1 MKQNLKERLN
11 SKRGITLIA
20 LVITII
26 VLLILAGVAIATLT
40 GDNGILTKAQSA
52 KEKNAQK
59 TVEEQINL
67 AVQASKINEGLVIDK
82 DILEQELTN
91 NGIEI
96 TKSENDELP
105 WTVKKDGYVYTISEN
120 GEVKEKE
127 GIAITTGDIEIL
139 KGSTEG
145 KKVSAQILSG
155 ETGTIKWESTGNI
168 TLSEAGENEV
178 TVKVNSNA
186 NAGETAT
193 VTAKVEGKTYQD
205 SINVKI
211 VAKVTGVTA
220 EKIEVSIGDKSKIG
234 KITAVPENAESVEV
248 TSYVSQDI
256 TKATVDEKTGEV
268 TGVQEG
274 ETTVT
279 INAKGKLSGTVV
291 TGTCSVKVT
300 KLDHSEVV
308 VPTITATGN
317 LANKPNIKE
326 VREGNIPIPQGYNY
340 IKGDKIGGAV
350 ITDAASGEEKV
361 GNEFVWVPV
370 DEINDMAQCNQ
381 ADGTTLCNIQVDS
394 NDGHLYCSTH
404 SNNTNIVGKLYAT
417 STESNFGTANTIY
430 NANSGLREPANL
442 SSSYDS
448 TSTNLSWTSTLYQE
462 EYNKMIK
469 SVSQYGGFYVGR
481 YEMSLNSETKNAES
495 KYGATSANASDTD
508 TNQWYGLYNKAKTYA
523 PENARQKVVSS
534 MIWGSQYDAMLKWMK
549 GNKINATS
557 SSPTDLSIGTT
568 SKNTTRVTGGANNG
582 QTVSK
587 DKLNNI
593 YDIIGNSSEWTQEAK
608 NTNLRVYRGGNYT
621 NSDAPS
627 IRGSYNPTVANS
639 RGSRLTLYL
648 K

>member
-1 MKQNLKERLN
+1 MKQNLKERVN
-11 SKRGITLIA
+11 GKNGITLIA

-26 VLLILAGVAIATLT
+26 VLLILAGVTIATLT
-40 GDNGILTKAQSA
+40 GDNGILTKAQNA

-67 AVQASKINEGLVIDK
+67 AVQASRINEGLVINK
-82 DILEQELTN
+82 EILEQELTN

-120 GEVKEKE
+120 GEIKEKE

-139 KGSTEG
+139 KGSTKG

-155 ETGTIKWESTGNI
+155 ETGTIKWEHTGNI
-168 TLSEAGENEV
+168 TLSATEGNEI
-178 TVKVNSNA
+178 TVNVNSNA
-186 NAGETAT
+186 NAGDTAT
-193 VTAKVEGKTYQD
+193 ITARIDGKTYQD

-211 VAKVTGVTA
+211 VTQVTSVTA
-220 EKIEVSIGDKSKIG
+220 EKIEVSIGDKKKIE
-234 KITAVPENAESVEV
+234 KITATPENAEGIEV
-248 TSYVSQDI
+248 TSYVSQDT
-256 TKATVDEKTGEV
+256 TKVTVDEKTGEV

-279 INAKGKLSGTVV
+279 ISAKGKLSEAVV

-350 ITDAASGEEKV
+350 ITDAATGVEKT

-370 DEINDMAQCNQ
+370 DTLSNMAVVTSGTDANGNINYRGVLYNWGTDATGNTAYDWS
-381 ADGTTLCNIQVDS
+381 AD
-394 NDGHLYCSTH
+394 ST
-404 SNNTNIVGKLYAT
+404 S
-417 STESNFGTANTIY
+417 F
-430 NANSGLREPANL
+430 REPANL
-442 SSSYDS
+442 SGSYDS
-448 TSTNLSWTSTLYQE
+448 KSKNSSWTSTLYQE

-495 KYGATSANASDTD
+495 KYGATSATAESTSAK
-508 TNQWYGLYNKAKTYA
+508 QWYGLYNKAKTYA
-523 PENARQKVVSS
+523 PENASQKVVSS

-549 GNKINATS
+549 GNKINVTS

-587 DKLNNI
+587 DKLSNI
-593 YDIIGNSSEWTQEAK
+593 YDLLGNSLEWTQEAN
-608 NTNLRVYRGGNYT
+608 NTSYRVIRGGYY
-621 NSDAPS
+621 NSSIAPS
-627 IRGSYNPTVANS
+627 YRSYDCPTDTLS
-639 RGSRLTLYL
+639 YDGSRFTLYI

>member
-1 MKQNLKERLN
+1 MKQNLKERVN
-11 SKRGITLIA
+11 GKNGITLIA

-26 VLLILAGVAIATLT
+26 VLLILAGVTIATLT
-40 GDNGILTKAQSA
+40 GDNGILTKAQNA

-67 AVQASKINEGLVIDK
+67 AVQASRINEGLVINK
-82 DILEQELTN
+82 EILEQELTN

-120 GEVKEKE
+120 GEIKEKE

-155 ETGTIKWESTGNI
+155 ETGTIKWEHTGNI
-168 TLSEAGENEV
+168 TLSATEGNEI
-178 TVKVNSNA
+178 TVNVNSNA
-186 NAGETAT
+186 NAGDTAT
-193 VTAKVEGKTYQD
+193 ITARIDGKTYQD

-211 VAKVTGVTA
+211 VTQVTSVTA
-220 EKIEVSIGDKSKIG
+220 EKIEVSIGDKKKIE
-234 KITAVPENAESVEV
+234 KITATPENAEGIEV
-248 TSYVSQDI
+248 TSYVSQDT
-256 TKATVDEKTGEV
+256 TKVTVDEKTGEV

-279 INAKGKLSGTVV
+279 ISAKGKLSEAVV

-350 ITDAASGEEKV
+350 ITDAATGVEKT

-370 DEINDMAQCNQ
+370 DTLSNMAVVTSGTDANGNINYRGVLYNWGTDATGNTAYDWS
-381 ADGTTLCNIQVDS
+381 AD
-394 NDGHLYCSTH
+394 ST
-404 SNNTNIVGKLYAT
+404 S
-417 STESNFGTANTIY
+417 F
-430 NANSGLREPANL
+430 REPANL
-442 SSSYDS
+442 SGSYDS
-448 TSTNLSWTSTLYQE
+448 KSKNSSWTSTLYQE

-508 TNQWYGLYNKAKTYA
+508 TNQWYGLYNRAKTYA
-523 PENARQKVVSS
+523 PEKNSDNTENASQKVVSS

-587 DKLNNI
+587 DKLSNI
-593 YDIIGNSSEWTQEAK
+593 YDLLGNSLEWTQEAN
-608 NTNLRVYRGGNYT
+608 NTSYRVIRGGYY
-621 NSDAPS
+621 NSSIAPS
-627 IRGSYNPTVANS
+627 YRSYDCPTDTLS
-639 RGSRLTLYL
+639 YDGSRFTLYI

>member
-1 MKQNLKERLN
+1 MKQNLKERVN
-11 SKRGITLIA
+11 GKNGITLIA

-26 VLLILAGVAIATLT
+26 VLLILAGVTIATLT

-67 AVQASKINEGLVIDK
+67 AVQASRINEGLVIDK

-127 GIAITTGDIEIL
+127 GIAITTGDTEIL

-155 ETGTIKWESTGNI
+155 ETGTIKWEHTVNI
-168 TLSEAGENEV
+168 TLCATEGNEV
-178 TVKVNSNA
+178 TVNVNSNA
-186 NAGETAT
+186 NAGDIATITARID
-193 VTAKVEGKTYQD
+193 GKTYQD

-211 VAKVTGVTA
+211 VAQVTSVTA
-220 EKIEVSIGDKSKIG
+220 EKIEVSIGDKKKIE
-234 KITAVPENAESVEV
+234 KITAMPENAEGIEV
-248 TSYVSQDI
+248 TSYVSQDT
-256 TKATVDEKTGEV
+256 TKVTVDEKTGEV

-279 INAKGKLSGTVV
+279 INAKGKLSGTIV

-350 ITDAASGEEKV
+350 ITDAATGVEKT

-370 DEINDMAQCNQ
+370 DTLSNMAVVTRGTDANGNINYRGVLYNWG
-381 ADGTTLCNIQVDS
+381 ADATGNTAYDWSADS
-394 NDGHLYCSTH
+394 
-404 SNNTNIVGKLYAT
+404 T
-417 STESNFGTANTIY
+417 SY
-430 NANSGLREPANL
+430 REPANL

-448 TSTNLSWTSTLYQE
+448 KSKNSSWTSTLYQE

-495 KYGATSANASDTD
+495 KYGATSVTAESA
-508 TNQWYGLYNKAKTYA
+508 NQWYGLYNKAKTYA
-523 PENARQKVVSS
+523 PEKNSDNTENASQKVVSS

-549 GNKINATS
+549 GNKINVTS
-557 SSPTDLSIGTT
+557 SSPTDLSIGNT
-568 SKNTTRVTGGANNG
+568 SRNTTRVTGGANNG

-587 DKLNNI
+587 DKLSNI
-593 YDIIGNSSEWTQEAK
+593 YDLLGNIREWTQEAIS
-608 NTNLRVYRGGNYT
+608 TAYRISRGGYY
-621 NSDAPS
+621 SGSYAPS
-627 IRGSYNPTVANS
+627 SRTDNYPASTFSSY
-639 RGSRLTLYL
+639 GSRLTLYI

>member
-1 MKQNLKERLN
+1 MKNKLKEQL
-11 SKRGITLIA
+11 KIKKGITLIA

-26 VLLILAGVAIATLT
+26 VLLILAGVTIATLT

-67 AVQASKINEGLVIDK
+67 AVQASRINEGLVIDK

-139 KGSTEG
+139 KGSTER

-155 ETGTIKWESTGNI
+155 ETGTIKWEHTGNI
-168 TLSEAGENEV
+168 TLSETGENEV
-178 TVKVNSNA
+178 TVNVNSNA
-186 NAGETAT
+186 NAGDIATITARID
-193 VTAKVEGKTYQD
+193 GKTYQD

-211 VAKVTGVTA
+211 VAQVTSVTA
-220 EKIEVSIGDKSKIG
+220 EKIEVSIGDKKKIE
-234 KITAVPENAESVEV
+234 KITAMPENAEGIEV
-248 TSYVSQDI
+248 TSYVSQDT
-256 TKATVDEKTGEV
+256 TKVTVDEKTGEV

-279 INAKGKLSGTVV
+279 INAKGKLSGTIV

-370 DEINDMAQCNQ
+370 DTLSDMAVPTS
-381 ADGTTLCNIQVDS
+381 GTDANR
-394 NDGHLYCSTH
+394 
-404 SNNTNIVGKLYAT
+404 NTNYRGVLYNWSTDAT
-417 STESNFGTANTIY
+417 GNTAYDWSADSTSY
-430 NANSGLREPANL
+430 REPANL

-448 TSTNLSWTSTLYQE
+448 TSKNSSWTSTLYQE
-462 EYNKMIK
+462 EYNKMVK
-469 SVSQYGGFYVGR
+469 SVSEYGGFYIGR
-481 YEMSLNSETKNAES
+481 YEMSINATSKNAES

-508 TNQWYGLYNKAKTYA
+508 TNQWYGLYNRAKTYA
-523 PENARQKVVSS
+523 PEKNSDNTENASQKVVSS

-587 DKLNNI
+587 DKLSNI
-593 YDIIGNSSEWTQEAK
+593 YDLLGNSYEWTQEAN
-608 NTNLRVYRGGNYT
+608 NTDNRVSRGGYYDFSYAPNVRSNGDPTYT
-621 NSDAPS
+621 
-627 IRGSYNPTVANS
+627 GSVF
-639 RGSRLTLYL
+639 GSRLTLYI

>member
-1 MKQNLKERLN
+1 MKQNLKERVN
-11 SKRGITLIA
+11 GKNGITLIA

-26 VLLILAGVAIATLT
+26 VLLILAGVTIATLT

-67 AVQASKINEGLVIDK
+67 AVQASRINEGLVIDK

-127 GIAITTGDIEIL
+127 GIAITTGDTEIL

-155 ETGTIKWESTGNI
+155 ETGTIKWEHTGNI
-168 TLSEAGENEV
+168 TLSATEGNEV
-178 TVKVNSNA
+178 TVNVNSNA
-186 NAGETAT
+186 NAGDIATITARID
-193 VTAKVEGKTYQD
+193 GKTYQD

-211 VAKVTGVTA
+211 VAQVTSVTA
-220 EKIEVSIGDKSKIG
+220 EKIEVSIGDKKKIE
-234 KITAVPENAESVEV
+234 KITAMPENAEGIEV
-248 TSYVSQDI
+248 TSYVSQDT
-256 TKATVDEKTGEV
+256 TKVTVDEKTGEV

-279 INAKGKLSGTVV
+279 INAKGKLSGTIV

-350 ITDAASGEEKV
+350 ITDAATGVEKT

-370 DEINDMAQCNQ
+370 DTLGNMAVPTS
-381 ADGTTLCNIQVDS
+381 GTDANE
-394 NDGHLYCSTH
+394 
-404 SNNTNIVGKLYAT
+404 NTNYRGVLYNWNTDAT
-417 STESNFGTANTIY
+417 GNTAYDWSADSTSY
-430 NANSGLREPANL
+430 REPANL

-448 TSTNLSWTSTLYQE
+448 TSKNSSWTSTLYQE
-462 EYNKMIK
+462 EYNKMVK
-469 SVSQYGGFYVGR
+469 SVSEYGGFYIGR
-481 YEMSLNSETKNAES
+481 YEMSINATSKNAES

-508 TNQWYGLYNKAKTYA
+508 TNQWYGLYNRAKTYA
-523 PENARQKVVSS
+523 PEKNSDNTENASQKVVSS

-549 GNKINATS
+549 GNKINVTS

-587 DKLNNI
+587 DKLSNI
-593 YDIIGNSSEWTQEAK
+593 YDLLGNSREWTQEAYG
-608 NTNLRVYRGGNYT
+608 TDYRVYRGGYYNLSY
-621 NSDAPS
+621 APS
-627 IRGSYNPTVANS
+627 NRLDNFPTSTLSGS
-639 RGSRLTLYL
+639 GGRLTLYI

>member
-1 MKQNLKERLN
+1 MKQNLKERVN
-11 SKRGITLIA
+11 GKNGITLIA

-26 VLLILAGVAIATLT
+26 VLLILAGVTIATLT
-40 GDNGILTKAQSA
+40 GDNGILTKAQNA

-67 AVQASKINEGLVIDK
+67 AVQASRINEGLVIDK

-127 GIAITTGDIEIL
+127 GIAITTGDTEIL

-155 ETGTIKWESTGNI
+155 ETGTIKWEHTGNI
-168 TLSEAGENEV
+168 TLSATEGNEV
-178 TVKVNSNA
+178 TVNVNSNA
-186 NAGETAT
+186 NAGDIATITARID
-193 VTAKVEGKTYQD
+193 GKTYQD

-211 VAKVTGVTA
+211 VAQVTSVTA
-220 EKIEVSIGDKSKIG
+220 EKIEVSIGDKKKIE
-234 KITAVPENAESVEV
+234 KITAMPENAEGIEV
-248 TSYVSQDI
+248 TSYVSQDT
-256 TKATVDEKTGEV
+256 TKVTVDEKTGEV

-279 INAKGKLSGTVV
+279 INAKGKLSGTIV

-350 ITDAASGEEKV
+350 ITDAATGVEKT

-370 DEINDMAQCNQ
+370 DTLSNMAVVTSGTDANGNINYRGVLYNWG
-381 ADGTTLCNIQVDS
+381 ADATGNTAYDWSADS
-394 NDGHLYCSTH
+394 
-404 SNNTNIVGKLYAT
+404 T
-417 STESNFGTANTIY
+417 SY
-430 NANSGLREPANL
+430 REPANL

-448 TSTNLSWTSTLYQE
+448 TSKNSSWTSTLYQE
-462 EYNKMIK
+462 EYNKMVK
-469 SVSQYGGFYVGR
+469 SVSEYGGFYIGR
-481 YEMSLNSETKNAES
+481 YEMSINATSKNAES

-508 TNQWYGLYNKAKTYA
+508 TNQWYGLYNRAKTYA
-523 PENARQKVVSS
+523 PEKNSDNTENASQKVVSS

-587 DKLNNI
+587 DKLSNI
-593 YDIIGNSSEWTQEAK
+593 YDLLGNSREWTQEAYG
-608 NTNLRVYRGGNYT
+608 TDYRVYRGGRYDTGHAPSYRNYYGPTLT
-621 NSDAPS
+621 NSY
-627 IRGSYNPTVANS
+627 G
-639 RGSRLTLYL
+639 GSRLTLYI

>member
-1 MKQNLKERLN
+1 MKNKLKEQLKIN
-11 SKRGITLIA
+11 KGITLIA

-26 VLLILAGVAIATLT
+26 VFLILAGVTIATLT
-40 GDNGILTKAQSA
+40 GDNGILTKAQNS

-155 ETGTIKWESTGNI
+155 ETGTIKWEHTGNI
-168 TLSEAGENEV
+168 TLSATEGNEI
-178 TVKVNSNA
+178 TVNVNSNA
-186 NAGETAT
+186 NAGDTAT
-193 VTAKVEGKTYQD
+193 ITARIDGKTYQD

-211 VAKVTGVTA
+211 VTQVTSVTA
-220 EKIEVSIGDKSKIG
+220 EKIEVSIGDKKKIE
-234 KITAVPENAESVEV
+234 KITATPENAEGIEV
-248 TSYVSQDI
+248 TSYVSQDT
-256 TKATVDEKTGEV
+256 TKVTVDEKTGEV

-279 INAKGKLSGTVV
+279 ISAKGKLSEAVV

-370 DEINDMAQCNQ
+370 DTLSNMAVPTS
-381 ADGTTLCNIQVDS
+381 GTDA
-394 NDGHLYCSTH
+394 
-404 SNNTNIVGKLYAT
+404 NTNYRGVLYNWSTDAT
-417 STESNFGTANTIY
+417 GNTAYDWSADSTSY
-430 NANSGLREPANL
+430 REPANL

-448 TSTNLSWTSTLYQE
+448 TSKNSSWTSTLYQE
-462 EYNKMIK
+462 EYNKMVK
-469 SVSQYGGFYVGR
+469 SVSEYGGFYIGR
-481 YEMSLNSETKNAES
+481 YEMSINATSKNAES
-495 KYGATSANASDTD
+495 KSGATSATSKDSD

-523 PENARQKVVSS
+523 QESNEDKKVVSS

-549 GNKINATS
+549 GNGIDVTS
-557 SSPTDLSIGTT
+557 TTPTDLSIGAT
-568 SKNTTRVTGGANNG
+568 SKNTTRVTGGANSG
-582 QTVSK
+582 QSVSK
-587 DKLNNI
+587 DKLSNI
-593 YDIIGNSSEWTQEAK
+593 YDILGNSYEWTQEAG
-608 NTNLRVYRGGNYT
+608 TTSYRVYRGGSCDNSLAPSYRNHSNPTGT
-621 NSDAPS
+621 NSF
-627 IRGSYNPTVANS
+627 I
-639 RGSRLTLYL
+639 GSRLTLYI

>member
-1 MKQNLKERLN
+1 MKQNLKERVN
-11 SKRGITLIA
+11 GKNGITLIA

-26 VLLILAGVAIATLT
+26 VLLILAGVTIATLT
-40 GDNGILTKAQSA
+40 GDNGILTKAQNA

-67 AVQASKINEGLVIDK
+67 AVQASRINEGLVINK
-82 DILEQELTN
+82 EILEQELTN

-120 GEVKEKE
+120 GEIKEKE

-139 KGSTEG
+139 KGSTKG

-155 ETGTIKWESTGNI
+155 ETGTIKWEHTGNI
-168 TLSEAGENEV
+168 TLSATEGNEI
-178 TVKVNSNA
+178 TVNVNSNA
-186 NAGETAT
+186 NAGDTAT
-193 VTAKVEGKTYQD
+193 ITARIDGKTYQD

-211 VAKVTGVTA
+211 VTQVTSVTA
-220 EKIEVSIGDKSKIG
+220 EKIEVSIGDKKKIE
-234 KITAVPENAESVEV
+234 KITATPENAEGIEV
-248 TSYVSQDI
+248 TSYVSQDT
-256 TKATVDEKTGEV
+256 TKVTVDEKTGEV

-279 INAKGKLSGTVV
+279 ISAKGKLSGAVV

-308 VPTITATGN
+308 VPTITAKGN
-317 LANKPNIKE
+317 LTNKPNIKE
-326 VREGNIPIPQGYNY
+326 VRQGNIPIPQGYNY

-350 ITDAASGEEKV
+350 ITDAATGVEKT

-370 DEINDMAQCNQ
+370 DTLSNMAVVTSGTDANGNINYRGVLYNWGTDATGNTAYDWS
-381 ADGTTLCNIQVDS
+381 AD
-394 NDGHLYCSTH
+394 ST
-404 SNNTNIVGKLYAT
+404 S
-417 STESNFGTANTIY
+417 F
-430 NANSGLREPANL
+430 REPANL
-442 SSSYDS
+442 SGSYDS
-448 TSTNLSWTSTLYQE
+448 KSKNSSWTSTLYQE

-469 SVSQYGGFYVGR
+469 SGSQYGGFYVGR

-508 TNQWYGLYNKAKTYA
+508 TNQWYGLYNRAKTYA
-523 PENARQKVVSS
+523 PEKNSDNTENASQKVVSS

-587 DKLNNI
+587 DKLSNI
-593 YDIIGNSSEWTQEAK
+593 YDLLGNSLEWTQEAN
-608 NTNLRVYRGGNYT
+608 NTSYRVIRGGYY
-621 NSDAPS
+621 NSSIAPS
-627 IRGSYNPTVANS
+627 YRSYDCPTDTLS
-639 RGSRLTLYL
+639 YDGSRFTLYI

>member
-1 MKQNLKERLN
+1 MKQNLKERVN
-11 SKRGITLIA
+11 GKNGITLIA

-26 VLLILAGVAIATLT
+26 VLLILAGVTIATLT

-67 AVQASKINEGLVIDK
+67 AVQASRINEGLVIDK

-127 GIAITTGDIEIL
+127 GIAITTGDTEIL

-155 ETGTIKWESTGNI
+155 ETGTIKWEHTGNI
-168 TLSEAGENEV
+168 TLSATEGNEV
-178 TVKVNSNA
+178 TVNVNSNA
-186 NAGETAT
+186 NAGDIATITARID
-193 VTAKVEGKTYQD
+193 GKTYQD

-211 VAKVTGVTA
+211 VAQVTSVTA
-220 EKIEVSIGDKSKIG
+220 EKIEVSIGDKKKIE
-234 KITAVPENAESVEV
+234 KITAMPENAEGIEV
-248 TSYVSQDI
+248 TSYVSQDT
-256 TKATVDEKTGEV
+256 TKVTVDEKTGEV

-279 INAKGKLSGTVV
+279 INAKGKLSGTIV

-350 ITDAASGEEKV
+350 ITDAATGVEKT
-361 GNEFVWVPV
+361 GNEFVWVPLDTLSNMAV
-370 DEINDMAQCNQ
+370 VTSGTDANGNINYRGVLYNWG
-381 ADGTTLCNIQVDS
+381 ADATGNTAYDWSADS
-394 NDGHLYCSTH
+394 
-404 SNNTNIVGKLYAT
+404 T
-417 STESNFGTANTIY
+417 SY
-430 NANSGLREPANL
+430 REPANL

-448 TSTNLSWTSTLYQE
+448 TSKNSSWTSTLYQE
-462 EYNKMIK
+462 EYNKMVK
-469 SVSQYGGFYVGR
+469 SVSEYGGFYIGR
-481 YEMSLNSETKNAES
+481 YEMSINATSKNAES

-508 TNQWYGLYNKAKTYA
+508 TNQWYGLYNRAKTYA
-523 PENARQKVVSS
+523 PEKNSDNTENASQKVVSS

-587 DKLNNI
+587 DKLSNI
-593 YDIIGNSSEWTQEAK
+593 YDLLGNSREWTQEAYG
-608 NTNLRVYRGGNYT
+608 TDYRVYRGGRYDTGHAPSYRNYYGPTLT
-621 NSDAPS
+621 NSY
-627 IRGSYNPTVANS
+627 G
-639 RGSRLTLYL
+639 GSRLTLYI

>member
-1 MKQNLKERLN
+1 MKNKLKEQLKTN
-11 SKRGITLIA
+11 KGITLIA

-26 VLLILAGVAIATLT
+26 VLLILAGVTIATLT
-40 GDNGILTKAQSA
+40 GDNGILTKAQNA

-67 AVQASKINEGLVIDK
+67 AVQASRINEGLVIDK

-120 GEVKEKE
+120 GEIKEKE

-139 KGSTEG
+139 KGSTKG

-155 ETGTIKWESTGNI
+155 ETGTIKWEHTGNI
-168 TLSEAGENEV
+168 TLSATEGNEI
-178 TVKVNSNA
+178 TVNVNSNA
-186 NAGETAT
+186 NAGDTAT
-193 VTAKVEGKTYQD
+193 ITARIDGKTYQD

-211 VAKVTGVTA
+211 VTQVTSVTA
-220 EKIEVSIGDKSKIG
+220 EKIEVSIGDKKKIE
-234 KITAVPENAESVEV
+234 KITAMPENAEGIEV
-248 TSYVSQDI
+248 TSYVSQDT
-256 TKATVDEKTGEV
+256 TKVTVDEKTGEV

-279 INAKGKLSGTVV
+279 ISAKGKLSGAVV

-326 VREGNIPIPQGYNY
+326 VRQGNIPIPQGYNY

-370 DEINDMAQCNQ
+370 DEISKMAST
-381 ADGTTLCNIQVDS
+381 DIGGTDAN
-394 NDGHLYCSTH
+394 G
-404 SNNTNIVGKLYAT
+404 NTNYRGVLYNWGTDAT
-417 STESNFGTANTIY
+417 GNTAWNWSADSTSY
-430 NANSGLREPANL
+430 REPANL

-448 TSTNLSWTSTLYQE
+448 KSKNSSWTSTLYQE

-508 TNQWYGLYNKAKTYA
+508 TNQWYGLYNRAKTYA
-523 PENARQKVVSS
+523 PENASQKVVSS
-534 MIWGSQYDAMLKWMK
+534 MIWGSQYDAILKWMK
-549 GNKINATS
+549 GNNINVTS

-587 DKLNNI
+587 DKLSNI
-593 YDIIGNSSEWTQEAK
+593 YDLLGNSLEWTQETN
-608 NTNLRVYRGGNYT
+608 NTYYRVIRGGYY
-621 NSDAPS
+621 NSSLAPS
-627 IRGSYNPTVANS
+627 YRSYDCPTDTLS
-639 RGSRLTLYL
+639 YDGSRFTLYI

>member
-1 MKQNLKERLN
+1 MKNKLKEQLKTN
-11 SKRGITLIA
+11 KGITLIA

-26 VLLILAGVAIATLT
+26 VLLILAGVTIATLT
-40 GDNGILTKAQSA
+40 GDNGILTKAQNA

-67 AVQASKINEGLVIDK
+67 AVQASRINEGLVIDK

-127 GIAITTGDIEIL
+127 GIAITTGDTEIL

-155 ETGTIKWESTGNI
+155 ETGTIKWEHTGNI
-168 TLSEAGENEV
+168 TLSATEGNEV
-178 TVKVNSNA
+178 TVNVNSNA
-186 NAGETAT
+186 NAGDIATITARID
-193 VTAKVEGKTYQD
+193 GKTYQD

-211 VAKVTGVTA
+211 VAQVTSVTA
-220 EKIEVSIGDKSKIG
+220 EKIEVSIGDKKKIE
-234 KITAVPENAESVEV
+234 KITAMPENAEGIEV
-248 TSYVSQDI
+248 TSYVSQDT
-256 TKATVDEKTGEV
+256 TKVTVDEKTGEV

-279 INAKGKLSGTVV
+279 INAKGKLSGTIV

-350 ITDAASGEEKV
+350 ITDAATGVEKT
-361 GNEFVWVPV
+361 GNEFVWVPLDTLSNMAV
-370 DEINDMAQCNQ
+370 VTSGTDANGNINYRGVLYNWG
-381 ADGTTLCNIQVDS
+381 ADATGNTAYDWSADS
-394 NDGHLYCSTH
+394 
-404 SNNTNIVGKLYAT
+404 T
-417 STESNFGTANTIY
+417 SY
-430 NANSGLREPANL
+430 REPANL

-448 TSTNLSWTSTLYQE
+448 TSKNSSWTSTLYQE
-462 EYNKMIK
+462 EYNKMVK
-469 SVSQYGGFYVGR
+469 SVSEYGGFYIGR
-481 YEMSLNSETKNAES
+481 YEMSINATSKNAES

-508 TNQWYGLYNKAKTYA
+508 TNQWYGLYNRAKTYA
-523 PENARQKVVSS
+523 PENASQKVVSS

-587 DKLNNI
+587 DKLSNI
-593 YDIIGNSSEWTQEAK
+593 YDLLGNIREWTQEAIS
-608 NTNLRVYRGGNYT
+608 TAYRISRGGYY
-621 NSDAPS
+621 SGSYAPS
-627 IRGSYNPTVANS
+627 SRTDNYPASTFSSY
-639 RGSRLTLYL
+639 GSRLTLYI

>member
-1 MKQNLKERLN
+1 MKQNLKERVN
-11 SKRGITLIA
+11 GKNGITLIA

-26 VLLILAGVAIATLT
+26 VLLILAGVTIATLT
-40 GDNGILTKAQSA
+40 GDNGILTKAQNA

-120 GEVKEKE
+120 GEIKEKE

-139 KGSTEG
+139 KGSTKG

-155 ETGTIKWESTGNI
+155 ETGTIKWEHTGNI
-168 TLSEAGENEV
+168 TLSATEGNEV
-178 TVKVNSNA
+178 TVNVNSNA
-186 NAGETAT
+186 NAGDIATITARID
-193 VTAKVEGKTYQD
+193 GKTYQD

-211 VAKVTGVTA
+211 VTQVTSVTA
-220 EKIEVSIGDKSKIG
+220 EKIEVSIGDKKKIE
-234 KITAVPENAESVEV
+234 KITATPENAEGIEV
-248 TSYVSQDI
+248 TSYVSQDT
-256 TKATVDEKTGEV
+256 TKVTVDEKTGEV

-279 INAKGKLSGTVV
+279 ISAKGKLSGAVV

-308 VPTITATGN
+308 VPTITAKGN
-317 LANKPNIKE
+317 LTNKPNIKE
-326 VREGNIPIPQGYNY
+326 VRQGNIPIPQGYNY

-350 ITDAASGEEKV
+350 ITDAATGVEKT

-370 DEINDMAQCNQ
+370 DTLSNMAVVTSGTDANGNINYRGVLYNWGTDATGNTAYDWS
-381 ADGTTLCNIQVDS
+381 AD
-394 NDGHLYCSTH
+394 ST
-404 SNNTNIVGKLYAT
+404 S
-417 STESNFGTANTIY
+417 F
-430 NANSGLREPANL
+430 REPANL
-442 SSSYDS
+442 SGSYDS
-448 TSTNLSWTSTLYQE
+448 KSKNSSWTSTLYQE

-508 TNQWYGLYNKAKTYA
+508 TNQWYGLYNRAKTYA
-523 PENARQKVVSS
+523 PEKNSDNTENASQKVVSS

-587 DKLNNI
+587 DKLSNI
-593 YDIIGNSSEWTQEAK
+593 YDLLGNSLEWTQEAN
-608 NTNLRVYRGGNYT
+608 NTSYRVIRGGYY
-621 NSDAPS
+621 NSSIAPS
-627 IRGSYNPTVANS
+627 YRSYDCPTDTLS
-639 RGSRLTLYL
+639 YDGSRFTLYI

>member
-1 MKQNLKERLN
+1 MKQNLKERVN
-11 SKRGITLIA
+11 GKNGITLIA

-26 VLLILAGVAIATLT
+26 VLLILAGVTIATLT
-40 GDNGILTKAQSA
+40 GDNGILTKAQNA

-120 GEVKEKE
+120 GEVKEKG

-139 KGSTEG
+139 KGSTKG
-145 KKVSAQILSG
+145 KKVSAQILRG
-155 ETGTIKWESTGNI
+155 ETGTIKWEHTGNI
-168 TLSEAGENEV
+168 TLSATEGNEV
-178 TVKVNSNA
+178 TVNVNGNA
-186 NAGETAT
+186 NAGDTAT
-193 VTAKVEGKTYQD
+193 ITARIDGKTYQD

-211 VAKVTGVTA
+211 VTQVTSVTA
-220 EKIEVSIGDKSKIG
+220 EKIEVSIGDKKKIE
-234 KITAVPENAESVEV
+234 KITATPENAEGIEV
-248 TSYVSQDI
+248 TSYVSQDT
-256 TKATVDEKTGEV
+256 TKVTVDEKTGEV

-279 INAKGKLSGTVV
+279 ISAKGKLSGAVV

-308 VPTITATGN
+308 VPTITAKGN

-326 VREGNIPIPQGYNY
+326 VRQGNIPIPQGYNY

-370 DEINDMAQCNQ
+370 DEISKMAST
-381 ADGTTLCNIQVDS
+381 DIGGTDAN
-394 NDGHLYCSTH
+394 G
-404 SNNTNIVGKLYAT
+404 NTNYRGVLYNWGTDAT
-417 STESNFGTANTIY
+417 GNTAWNWSADSTSY
-430 NANSGLREPANL
+430 REPANL

-448 TSTNLSWTSTLYQE
+448 KSKNSSWTSTLYQE

-508 TNQWYGLYNKAKTYA
+508 TNQWYGLYNRAKTYA
-523 PENARQKVVSS
+523 PENASQKVVSS

-549 GNKINATS
+549 GNKINVTS
-557 SSPTDLSIGTT
+557 SSPTDLSIGNT
-568 SKNTTRVTGGANNG
+568 SRNTTRVTGGANNG

-587 DKLNNI
+587 DKLSNI
-593 YDIIGNSSEWTQEAK
+593 YDLLGNSLEWTQEAN
-608 NTNLRVYRGGNYT
+608 NTYYRVIRGGYY
-621 NSDAPS
+621 NSSLAPS
-627 IRGSYNPTVANS
+627 YRSYDCPTDTLS
-639 RGSRLTLYL
+639 YDGSRFTLYI

>member
-1 MKQNLKERLN
+1 MKQNLKERGN
-11 SKRGITLIA
+11 GKNGITLIA

-26 VLLILAGVAIATLT
+26 VLLILAGVTIATLT
-40 GDNGILTKAQSA
+40 GDNGILTKAQNA

-67 AVQASKINEGLVIDK
+67 AVQASRINEGLVIDK

-105 WTVKKDGYVYTISEN
+105 WTVKKDGYVYTISKN

-139 KGSTEG
+139 KGSTKG

-168 TLSEAGENEV
+168 TISATEGNEI
-178 TVKVNSNA
+178 TVNVNSNA
-186 NAGETAT
+186 NAGDTAT
-193 VTAKVEGKTYQD
+193 ITARIDGKTYQD

-211 VAKVTGVTA
+211 VTQVTSVTA
-220 EKIEVSIGDKSKIG
+220 EKIEVSIGDKKKIE
-234 KITAVPENAESVEV
+234 KITATPENAEGIEV
-248 TSYVSQDI
+248 TSYVSQDT
-256 TKATVDEKTGEV
+256 TKVTVDEKTGEV

-279 INAKGKLSGTVV
+279 ISAKGKLSGAVV
-291 TGTCSVKVT
+291 TGTCSVKIT

-326 VREGNIPIPQGYNY
+326 VRQGNIPIPQGYNY

-370 DEINDMAQCNQ
+370 DEISKMAST
-381 ADGTTLCNIQVDS
+381 DIGGTDAN
-394 NDGHLYCSTH
+394 G
-404 SNNTNIVGKLYAT
+404 NTNYRGVLYNWGTDAT
-417 STESNFGTANTIY
+417 GNTAWNWSADSTSY
-430 NANSGLREPANL
+430 REPANL

-448 TSTNLSWTSTLYQE
+448 KSKNSSWTSTLYQE

-495 KYGATSANASDTD
+495 KYGATSATAESTSAK
-508 TNQWYGLYNKAKTYA
+508 QWYGLYNKAKTYA
-523 PENARQKVVSS
+523 PENASQKVVSS

-549 GNKINATS
+549 GNKINVTS
-557 SSPTDLSIGTT
+557 SSPTDLSIGNT
-568 SKNTTRVTGGANNG
+568 SRNTTRVTGGANNG

-587 DKLNNI
+587 DKLSNI
-593 YDIIGNSSEWTQEAK
+593 YDLLGNSLEWTQETN
-608 NTNLRVYRGGNYT
+608 NTYYRVIRGGYY
-621 NSDAPS
+621 NSSLAPS
-627 IRGSYNPTVANS
+627 YRSYDCPTDTLS
-639 RGSRLTLYL
+639 YDGSRFTLYI

>member
-1 MKQNLKERLN
+1 MKQNLKERVN
-11 SKRGITLIA
+11 GKNGITLIA

-26 VLLILAGVAIATLT
+26 VLLILAGVTIATLT
-40 GDNGILTKAQSA
+40 GDNGILTKAQNA

-139 KGSTEG
+139 KGSTKG

-155 ETGTIKWESTGNI
+155 ETGTIKWEHTGNI
-168 TLSEAGENEV
+168 TLSATEGNEI
-178 TVKVNSNA
+178 TVNVNSNA
-186 NAGETAT
+186 NAGDTAT
-193 VTAKVEGKTYQD
+193 ITARIDGKTYQD

-211 VAKVTGVTA
+211 VTQVTSVTA
-220 EKIEVSIGDKSKIG
+220 EKIEVSIGDKKKIE
-234 KITAVPENAESVEV
+234 KITATPENAEGIEV
-248 TSYVSQDI
+248 TSYVSQDT
-256 TKATVDEKTGEV
+256 TKVTVDEKTGEV

-279 INAKGKLSGTVV
+279 ISAKGKLSEAVV

-350 ITDAASGEEKV
+350 ITDAATGVEKT

-370 DEINDMAQCNQ
+370 DTLSNMAVVTSGTDANGNINYRGVLYNWGTDATGNTAYDWS
-381 ADGTTLCNIQVDS
+381 AD
-394 NDGHLYCSTH
+394 ST
-404 SNNTNIVGKLYAT
+404 S
-417 STESNFGTANTIY
+417 F
-430 NANSGLREPANL
+430 REPANL
-442 SSSYDS
+442 SGSYDS
-448 TSTNLSWTSTLYQE
+448 KSKNSSWTSTLYQE

-508 TNQWYGLYNKAKTYA
+508 TNQWYGLYNRAKTYA
-523 PENARQKVVSS
+523 PEKNSDNTENASQKVVSS

-587 DKLNNI
+587 DKLSNI
-593 YDIIGNSSEWTQEAK
+593 YDLLGNSLEWTQEAN
-608 NTNLRVYRGGNYT
+608 NTSYRVIRGGYY
-621 NSDAPS
+621 NSSIAPS
-627 IRGSYNPTVANS
+627 YRSYDCPTDTLS
-639 RGSRLTLYL
+639 YDGSRFTLYI

>member
-1 MKQNLKERLN
+1 MKQNLKERVKGKN
-11 SKRGITLIA
+11 GITLIA

-26 VLLILAGVAIATLT
+26 VLLILAGVTIATLT
-40 GDNGILTKAQSA
+40 GDNGILTKAQNA

-67 AVQASKINEGLVIDK
+67 AVQASRINEGLVIDK

-127 GIAITTGDIEIL
+127 GIVIITGDIEIL

-155 ETGTIKWESTGNI
+155 ETGTIKWEHTGNI
-168 TLSEAGENEV
+168 TLSETGENEV
-178 TVKVNSNA
+178 TVNVNSNA
-186 NAGETAT
+186 NAGDTAT
-193 VTAKVEGKTYQD
+193 ITAKIEGKTYQD

-211 VAKVTGVTA
+211 VTQVTSVTA
-220 EKIEVSIGDKSKIG
+220 EKIEVSIGDKKKIE
-234 KITAVPENAESVEV
+234 KITAMPENAEGIEV
-248 TSYVSQDI
+248 TSYVSQDT
-256 TKATVDEKTGEV
+256 TKVTVDEKTGEV

-279 INAKGKLSGTVV
+279 ISAKGKLSGAVV

-317 LANKPNIKE
+317 LANNDNIKE

-350 ITDAASGEEKV
+350 ITDAASGKEKE

-370 DEINDMAQCNQ
+370 DTLSDMAVPTS
-381 ADGTTLCNIQVDS
+381 GTDANE
-394 NDGHLYCSTH
+394 
-404 SNNTNIVGKLYAT
+404 NTNYRGVLYDWVADAT
-417 STESNFGTANTIY
+417 GNTAYDWSADSRNY
-430 NANSGLREPANL
+430 REPANL
-442 SSSYDS
+442 DSSYDS
-448 TSTNLSWTSTLYQE
+448 TSKNSSWTSTLYQE

-508 TNQWYGLYNKAKTYA
+508 TNRWYGLYNKAKTYA
-523 PENARQKVVSS
+523 PEKNSDNTENASQKVVSS

-549 GNKINATS
+549 GNKINVTS
-557 SSPTDLSIGTT
+557 SSPTDLSIGAT

-587 DKLNNI
+587 DKLSNI
-593 YDIIGNSSEWTQEAK
+593 YDLLGNRYEWTQEA
-608 NTNLRVYRGGNYT
+608 NRTSSRVRRGGYYNMSLEPSRRVDLYYPT
-621 NSDAPS
+621 YAYSDD
-627 IRGSYNPTVANS
+627 
-639 RGSRLTLYL
+639 GSRLTLYI

>member
-1 MKQNLKERLN
+1 MKQNLKERVN
-11 SKRGITLIA
+11 GKNGITLIA

-26 VLLILAGVAIATLT
+26 VLLILAGVTIATLT
-40 GDNGILTKAQSA
+40 GDNGILTKAQNA

-67 AVQASKINEGLVIDK
+67 AVQASRINEGLVINK
-82 DILEQELTN
+82 EILEQELTN

-120 GEVKEKE
+120 GEIKEKE

-139 KGSTEG
+139 KGSTKG

-155 ETGTIKWESTGNI
+155 ETGTIKWEHTGNI
-168 TLSEAGENEV
+168 TLSATEGNEI
-178 TVKVNSNA
+178 TVNVNSNA
-186 NAGETAT
+186 NAGDTAT
-193 VTAKVEGKTYQD
+193 ITARIDGKTYQD

-211 VAKVTGVTA
+211 VTQVTSVTA
-220 EKIEVSIGDKSKIG
+220 EKIEVSIGDKKKIE
-234 KITAVPENAESVEV
+234 KITATPENAEGIEV
-248 TSYVSQDI
+248 TSYVSQDT
-256 TKATVDEKTGEV
+256 TKVTVDEKTGEV

-279 INAKGKLSGTVV
+279 ISAKGKLSEAVV

-370 DEINDMAQCNQ
+370 DTLSNMAVVTSGTDANGNINYRGVLYNWGTDATGNTAYDWS
-381 ADGTTLCNIQVDS
+381 AD
-394 NDGHLYCSTH
+394 ST
-404 SNNTNIVGKLYAT
+404 S
-417 STESNFGTANTIY
+417 F
-430 NANSGLREPANL
+430 REPANL
-442 SSSYDS
+442 SGSYDS
-448 TSTNLSWTSTLYQE
+448 KSKNSSWTSTLYQE

-495 KYGATSANASDTD
+495 KYGATSATAESTSAK
-508 TNQWYGLYNKAKTYA
+508 QWYGLYNKAKTYA
-523 PENARQKVVSS
+523 PENASQKVVSS

-549 GNKINATS
+549 GNKINVTS

-587 DKLNNI
+587 DKLSNI
-593 YDIIGNSSEWTQEAK
+593 YDLLGNSSEWTQVA
-608 NTNLRVYRGGNYT
+608 NDTNYRVDRGGYYFV
-621 NSDAPS
+621 SFAPS
-627 IRGSYNPTVANS
+627 GRGSGYPTNTLS
-639 RGSRLTLYL
+639 TDGSRLTLYI

>member
-1 MKQNLKERLN
+1 MKNKLKEQLKTN
-11 SKRGITLIA
+11 KGITLIA

-26 VLLILAGVAIATLT
+26 VLLILAGVTIATLT
-40 GDNGILTKAQSA
+40 GDNGILTKAQNA

-67 AVQASKINEGLVIDK
+67 AVQASRINEGLVIDK

-120 GEVKEKE
+120 GEIKEKE

-139 KGSTEG
+139 KGSTKG

-155 ETGTIKWESTGNI
+155 ETGTIKWEHTGNI
-168 TLSEAGENEV
+168 TLSATEGNEI
-178 TVKVNSNA
+178 TVNVNSNA
-186 NAGETAT
+186 NAGDTAT
-193 VTAKVEGKTYQD
+193 ITARIDGKTYQD

-211 VAKVTGVTA
+211 VTQVTSVTA
-220 EKIEVSIGDKSKIG
+220 EKIEVSIGDKKKIE
-234 KITAVPENAESVEV
+234 KITATPENAEGIEV
-248 TSYVSQDI
+248 TSYVSQDT
-256 TKATVDEKTGEV
+256 TKVTVDEKTGEV

-279 INAKGKLSGTVV
+279 ISAKGKLSEAVV

-350 ITDAASGEEKV
+350 ITDAATGVEKT

-370 DEINDMAQCNQ
+370 DTLSNMAVVTSGTDANGNINYRGVLYNWGTDATGNTAYDWS
-381 ADGTTLCNIQVDS
+381 AD
-394 NDGHLYCSTH
+394 ST
-404 SNNTNIVGKLYAT
+404 S
-417 STESNFGTANTIY
+417 F
-430 NANSGLREPANL
+430 REPANL
-442 SSSYDS
+442 SGSYDS
-448 TSTNLSWTSTLYQE
+448 KSKNSSWTSTLYQE

-508 TNQWYGLYNKAKTYA
+508 TNQWYGLYNRAKTYA
-523 PENARQKVVSS
+523 PENASQKVVSS

-587 DKLNNI
+587 DKLSNI
-593 YDIIGNSSEWTQEAK
+593 YDLLGNIREWTQEAIS
-608 NTNLRVYRGGNYT
+608 TAYRISRGGYY
-621 NSDAPS
+621 SGSYAPS
-627 IRGSYNPTVANS
+627 SRTDNYPASTFSSY
-639 RGSRLTLYL
+639 GSRLTLYI

>member
-1 MKQNLKERLN
+1 MKQNLKERVN
-11 SKRGITLIA
+11 GKNGITLIA

-26 VLLILAGVAIATLT
+26 VLLILVGVTIATLT
-40 GDNGILTKAQSA
+40 GDNGILTKAQNA

-59 TVEEQINL
+59 TVEEQIKL

-105 WTVKKDGYVYTISEN
+105 WTVKKDGYVYTISKN

-139 KGSTEG
+139 KGSTKG

-168 TLSEAGENEV
+168 TISATEGNEI
-178 TVKVNSNA
+178 TVNVNSNA
-186 NAGETAT
+186 NAGDTAT
-193 VTAKVEGKTYQD
+193 ITARIDGKTYQD

-211 VAKVTGVTA
+211 VTQVTSVTA
-220 EKIEVSIGDKSKIG
+220 EKIEVSIGDKKKIE
-234 KITAVPENAESVEV
+234 KITAMPENAEGIEV
-248 TSYVSQDI
+248 TSYVSQDT
-256 TKATVDEKTGEV
+256 TKVTVDEKTGEV

-279 INAKGKLSGTVV
+279 ISAKGKLSGAVV

-326 VREGNIPIPQGYNY
+326 VRQGNIPIPQGYNY

-370 DEINDMAQCNQ
+370 DEISKMAST
-381 ADGTTLCNIQVDS
+381 DIGGTDAN
-394 NDGHLYCSTH
+394 G
-404 SNNTNIVGKLYAT
+404 NTNYRGVLYNWGTDAT
-417 STESNFGTANTIY
+417 GNTAWNWSADSTSY
-430 NANSGLREPANL
+430 REPANL

-448 TSTNLSWTSTLYQE
+448 KSKNSSWTSTLYQE

-495 KYGATSANASDTD
+495 KYGATSATAESTSAK
-508 TNQWYGLYNKAKTYA
+508 QWYGLYNKAKTYA
-523 PENARQKVVSS
+523 PENASQKVVSS
-534 MIWGSQYDAMLKWMK
+534 MIWGSQYDAILKWMK
-549 GNKINATS
+549 GNNINVTS

-587 DKLNNI
+587 DKLSNI
-593 YDIIGNSSEWTQEAK
+593 YDLLGNSLEWTQETN
-608 NTNLRVYRGGNYT
+608 NTYYRVIRGGYY
-621 NSDAPS
+621 NSSLAPS
-627 IRGSYNPTVANS
+627 YRSYDCPTDTLS
-639 RGSRLTLYL
+639 YDGSRFTLYI

>member
-1 MKQNLKERLN
+1 MKQNLKERVN
-11 SKRGITLIA
+11 GKNGITLIA

-26 VLLILAGVAIATLT
+26 VLLILAGVTIATLT
-40 GDNGILTKAQSA
+40 GDNGILTKAQNA

-67 AVQASKINEGLVIDK
+67 AVQASRINEGLVIDK

-155 ETGTIKWESTGNI
+155 ETGTIKWEHTGNI
-168 TLSEAGENEV
+168 TLSATEGNEV
-178 TVKVNSNA
+178 TVNVNSNA
-186 NAGETAT
+186 NAGDIATITARID
-193 VTAKVEGKTYQD
+193 GKTYQD

-211 VAKVTGVTA
+211 VTQVTSVTA
-220 EKIEVSIGDKSKIG
+220 EKIEVSIGDKKKIE
-234 KITAVPENAESVEV
+234 KITATPENAEGIEV
-248 TSYVSQDI
+248 TSYVSQDT
-256 TKATVDEKTGEV
+256 TKVTVDEKTGEV

-279 INAKGKLSGTVV
+279 ISAKGKLSEAVV

-350 ITDAASGEEKV
+350 ITDAATGVEKT

-370 DEINDMAQCNQ
+370 DTLSNMAVVTSGTDANGNINYRGVLYNWGTDATGNTAYDWS
-381 ADGTTLCNIQVDS
+381 AD
-394 NDGHLYCSTH
+394 ST
-404 SNNTNIVGKLYAT
+404 S
-417 STESNFGTANTIY
+417 F
-430 NANSGLREPANL
+430 REPANL
-442 SSSYDS
+442 SGSYDS
-448 TSTNLSWTSTLYQE
+448 KSKNSSWTSTLYQE

-508 TNQWYGLYNKAKTYA
+508 TNQWYGLYNRAKTYA
-523 PENARQKVVSS
+523 PEKNSDNTENASQKVVSS

-587 DKLNNI
+587 DKLSNI
-593 YDIIGNSSEWTQEAK
+593 YDLLGNSLEWTQEAN
-608 NTNLRVYRGGNYT
+608 NTSYRVIRGGYY
-621 NSDAPS
+621 NSSIAPS
-627 IRGSYNPTVANS
+627 YRSYDCPTDTLS
-639 RGSRLTLYL
+639 YDGSRFTLYI

>member
-1 MKQNLKERLN
+1 MKQNLKERVN
-11 SKRGITLIA
+11 GKNGITLIA

-26 VLLILAGVAIATLT
+26 VLLILAGVTIATLT
-40 GDNGILTKAQSA
+40 GDNGILTKAQNA

-96 TKSENDELP
+96 TKSGNDELP

-139 KGSTEG
+139 KGSTKG

-155 ETGTIKWESTGNI
+155 ETGTIKWEHTGNI
-168 TLSEAGENEV
+168 TLSATEGNEI
-178 TVKVNSNA
+178 TVNVNSNA
-186 NAGETAT
+186 NAGDTAT
-193 VTAKVEGKTYQD
+193 ITARIDGKTYQD

-211 VAKVTGVTA
+211 VTQVTSVTA
-220 EKIEVSIGDKSKIG
+220 EKIEVSIGDKKKIE
-234 KITAVPENAESVEV
+234 KITATPENAEGIEV
-248 TSYVSQDI
+248 TSYVSQDT
-256 TKATVDEKTGEV
+256 TKVTVDEKTGEV

-279 INAKGKLSGTVV
+279 ISAKGKLSEAVV

-350 ITDAASGEEKV
+350 ITDAATGVEKT

-370 DEINDMAQCNQ
+370 DTLSNMAVVTSGTDANGNINYRGVLYNWGTDATGNTAYDWS
-381 ADGTTLCNIQVDS
+381 AD
-394 NDGHLYCSTH
+394 ST
-404 SNNTNIVGKLYAT
+404 S
-417 STESNFGTANTIY
+417 F
-430 NANSGLREPANL
+430 REPANL
-442 SSSYDS
+442 SGSYDS
-448 TSTNLSWTSTLYQE
+448 KSKNSSWTSTLYQE

-508 TNQWYGLYNKAKTYA
+508 TNQWYGLYNRAKTYA
-523 PENARQKVVSS
+523 PEKNSDNTENASQKVVSS

-549 GNKINATS
+549 GNKINVTS
-557 SSPTDLSIGTT
+557 SSPTDLSIGNT
-568 SKNTTRVTGGANNG
+568 SRNTTRVTGGANNG

-587 DKLNNI
+587 DKLSNI
-593 YDIIGNSSEWTQEAK
+593 YDLLGNSLEWTQEAN
-608 NTNLRVYRGGNYT
+608 NTSYRVIRGGYY
-621 NSDAPS
+621 NSSIAPS
-627 IRGSYNPTVANS
+627 YRSYDCPTDTLS
-639 RGSRLTLYL
+639 YDGSRFTLYI

>member
-1 MKQNLKERLN
+1 MKNKLKEQLKTN
-11 SKRGITLIA
+11 KGITLIA

-26 VLLILAGVAIATLT
+26 VLLILAGVTIATLT
-40 GDNGILTKAQSA
+40 GDNGILTKAQNA

-96 TKSENDELP
+96 IKSENDELP

-127 GIAITTGDIEIL
+127 GIAITTGDTEIL

-155 ETGTIKWESTGNI
+155 ETGTIKWEHTGNI
-168 TLSEAGENEV
+168 TLSATEGNEV
-178 TVKVNSNA
+178 TVNVNSNA
-186 NAGETAT
+186 NAGDIATITARID
-193 VTAKVEGKTYQD
+193 GKTYQD

-211 VAKVTGVTA
+211 VTQVTSVTA
-220 EKIEVSIGDKSKIG
+220 EKIEVSIGDKKKIE
-234 KITAVPENAESVEV
+234 KITATPENAEGIEV
-248 TSYVSQDI
+248 TSYVSQDT
-256 TKATVDEKTGEV
+256 TKVTVDEKTGEV

-279 INAKGKLSGTVV
+279 ISAKGKLSGAVV

-308 VPTITATGN
+308 VPTITAKGN

-326 VREGNIPIPQGYNY
+326 VRQGNIPIPQGYNY

-350 ITDAASGEEKV
+350 ITDAATGVEKT

-370 DEINDMAQCNQ
+370 DTLSNMAVVTSGTDANGNINYRGVLYNWG
-381 ADGTTLCNIQVDS
+381 ADATGNTAYDWSADS
-394 NDGHLYCSTH
+394 
-404 SNNTNIVGKLYAT
+404 T
-417 STESNFGTANTIY
+417 SY
-430 NANSGLREPANL
+430 REPANL

-448 TSTNLSWTSTLYQE
+448 TSKNSSWTSTLYQE
-462 EYNKMIK
+462 EYNKMVK
-469 SVSQYGGFYVGR
+469 SVSEYGGFYIGR
-481 YEMSLNSETKNAES
+481 YEMSINATSKNAES
-495 KYGATSANASDTD
+495 KYGATSATAESA
-508 TNQWYGLYNKAKTYA
+508 NQWYGLYNKAKTYA
-523 PENARQKVVSS
+523 PEKNSDNTENASQKVVSS
-534 MIWGSQYDAMLKWMK
+534 MIWGSQYDTMMNWMK
-549 GNKINATS
+549 GNNINVTS

-587 DKLNNI
+587 DKLSNI
-593 YDIIGNSSEWTQEAK
+593 YDLLGNSREWTQEAN
-608 NTNLRVYRGGNYT
+608 NTNYRVYRGGLYNR
-621 NSDAPS
+621 SSAPS
-627 IRGSYNPTVANS
+627 SRGSYLPPNTGSFN
-639 RGSRLTLYL
+639 GSRLTLYI

>member
-1 MKQNLKERLN
+1 MKQNLKERVN
-11 SKRGITLIA
+11 GKNGITLIA

-26 VLLILAGVAIATLT
+26 VLLILAGVTIATLT
-40 GDNGILTKAQSA
+40 GDNGILTKAQNA

-67 AVQASKINEGLVIDK
+67 AVQASRINEGLVINK
-82 DILEQELTN
+82 EILEQELTN

-155 ETGTIKWESTGNI
+155 ETGTIKWEHTGNI
-168 TLSEAGENEV
+168 TLSATEGNEI
-178 TVKVNSNA
+178 TVNVNSNA
-186 NAGETAT
+186 NAGDIATITARID
-193 VTAKVEGKTYQD
+193 GKTYQD

-211 VAKVTGVTA
+211 VTQVTSVTA
-220 EKIEVSIGDKSKIG
+220 EKIEVSIGDKKKIE
-234 KITAVPENAESVEV
+234 KITATPENAEGIEV
-248 TSYVSQDI
+248 TSYVSQDT
-256 TKATVDEKTGEV
+256 TKVTVDEKTGEV

-279 INAKGKLSGTVV
+279 ISAKGKLSEAVV

-350 ITDAASGEEKV
+350 ITDAATGVEKT

-370 DEINDMAQCNQ
+370 DTLSNMAVVTSGTDANGNINYRGVLYNWGTDATGNTAYDWS
-381 ADGTTLCNIQVDS
+381 AD
-394 NDGHLYCSTH
+394 ST
-404 SNNTNIVGKLYAT
+404 S
-417 STESNFGTANTIY
+417 F
-430 NANSGLREPANL
+430 REPANL
-442 SSSYDS
+442 SGSYDS
-448 TSTNLSWTSTLYQE
+448 KSKNSSWTSTLYQE

-508 TNQWYGLYNKAKTYA
+508 TNQWYGLYNRAKTYA
-523 PENARQKVVSS
+523 PEKNSDNTENASQKVVSS

-587 DKLNNI
+587 DKLSNI
-593 YDIIGNSSEWTQEAK
+593 YDLLGNSLEWTQEAN
-608 NTNLRVYRGGNYT
+608 NTSYRVIRGGYY
-621 NSDAPS
+621 NSSIAPS
-627 IRGSYNPTVANS
+627 YRSYDCPTDTLS
-639 RGSRLTLYL
+639 YDGSRFTLYI

>member
-1 MKQNLKERLN
+1 MKRNFKERVK
-11 SKRGITLIA
+11 SKKGVTLIA

-26 VLLILAGVAIATLT
+26 VLLILAGVTIATLT
-40 GDNGILTKAQSA
+40 GDNGILTKAQNS

-67 AVQASKINEGLVIDK
+67 AVQASRINEGLVINK
-82 DILEQELTN
+82 EILEQELTN

-120 GEVKEKE
+120 GEIKEKE

-139 KGSTEG
+139 KGSTKG

-155 ETGTIKWESTGNI
+155 ETGTIKWEHTGNI
-168 TLSEAGENEV
+168 TLSATEGNEV
-178 TVKVNSNA
+178 TVNVNSNA
-186 NAGETAT
+186 NAGDIATITARID
-193 VTAKVEGKTYQD
+193 GKTYQD

-211 VAKVTGVTA
+211 VTQVTSVTA
-220 EKIEVSIGDKSKIG
+220 EKIEVSIGDKKKIE
-234 KITAVPENAESVEV
+234 KITATPENAEGIEV
-248 TSYVSQDI
+248 TSYVSQDT
-256 TKATVDEKTGEV
+256 TKVTVDEKTGEV

-279 INAKGKLSGTVV
+279 ISAKGKLSEAVV

-350 ITDAASGEEKV
+350 ITDAATGVEKT

-370 DEINDMAQCNQ
+370 DTLSNMAVVTSGTDANGNINYRGVLYNWGTDATGNTAYDWS
-381 ADGTTLCNIQVDS
+381 AD
-394 NDGHLYCSTH
+394 ST
-404 SNNTNIVGKLYAT
+404 S
-417 STESNFGTANTIY
+417 F
-430 NANSGLREPANL
+430 REPANL
-442 SSSYDS
+442 SGSYDS
-448 TSTNLSWTSTLYQE
+448 KSKNSSWTSTLYQE

-508 TNQWYGLYNKAKTYA
+508 TNQWYGLYNRAKTYA
-523 PENARQKVVSS
+523 PEKNSDNTENASQKVVSS

-587 DKLNNI
+587 DKLSNI
-593 YDIIGNSSEWTQEAK
+593 YDLLGNSLEWTQEAN
-608 NTNLRVYRGGNYT
+608 NTSYRVIRGGYY
-621 NSDAPS
+621 NSSIAPS
-627 IRGSYNPTVANS
+627 YRSYDCPTDTLS
-639 RGSRLTLYL
+639 YDGSRFTLYI

>member
-1 MKQNLKERLN
+1 MKQNLKERVN
-11 SKRGITLIA
+11 GKNGITLIA

-26 VLLILAGVAIATLT
+26 VLLILAGVTIATLT
-40 GDNGILTKAQSA
+40 GDNGILTKAQNA

-67 AVQASKINEGLVIDK
+67 AVQASRINEGLVIDK

-120 GEVKEKE
+120 GEIKEKE

-139 KGSTEG
+139 KGSTKG

-155 ETGTIKWESTGNI
+155 ETGTIKWEHTGNI
-168 TLSEAGENEV
+168 TLSATEGNEI
-178 TVKVNSNA
+178 TVNVNSNA
-186 NAGETAT
+186 NAGDTAT
-193 VTAKVEGKTYQD
+193 ITARIDGKTYQD

-211 VAKVTGVTA
+211 VTQVTSVTA

-279 INAKGKLSGTVV
+279 INAKGKLSGAVV

-308 VPTITATGN
+308 VPTITAKGN

-326 VREGNIPIPQGYNY
+326 VRQGNIPIPQGYNY

-370 DEINDMAQCNQ
+370 DEISKMAST
-381 ADGTTLCNIQVDS
+381 DIGGTDAN
-394 NDGHLYCSTH
+394 G
-404 SNNTNIVGKLYAT
+404 NTNYRGVLYNWYTDVTGNTAWNWSADST
-417 STESNFGTANTIY
+417 SY
-430 NANSGLREPANL
+430 REPANL

-448 TSTNLSWTSTLYQE
+448 TSKNSSWTSTLYQE
-462 EYNKMIK
+462 EYNKMVK
-469 SVSQYGGFYVGR
+469 SVSEYGGFYIGR
-481 YEMSLNSETKNAES
+481 YEMSINATSKNAES

-508 TNQWYGLYNKAKTYA
+508 TNQWYGLYNRAKTYA
-523 PENARQKVVSS
+523 PEKNSDNTENASQKVVSS

-587 DKLNNI
+587 DKLSNI
-593 YDIIGNSSEWTQEAK
+593 YDLLGNSLEWTQEAN
-608 NTNLRVYRGGNYT
+608 NTSYRVIRGGYY
-621 NSDAPS
+621 NSSIAPS
-627 IRGSYNPTVANS
+627 YRSYDCPTDTLS
-639 RGSRLTLYL
+639 YDGSRFTLYI

>member
-1 MKQNLKERLN
+1 MKNKLKEQLKIN
-11 SKRGITLIA
+11 KGITLIA

-26 VLLILAGVAIATLT
+26 VLLILAGVTIATLT
-40 GDNGILTKAQSA
+40 GDNGILTKAQNA

-67 AVQASKINEGLVIDK
+67 AVQASRINEGLVINK
-82 DILEQELTN
+82 EILEQELTN

-127 GIAITTGDIEIL
+127 GLVITAGDIEIL
-139 KGSTEG
+139 KGATEE
-145 KKVSAQILSG
+145 KKVRAQILSG

-220 EKIEVSIGDKSKIG
+220 EKIEVSIGDKKKIE
-234 KITAVPENAESVEV
+234 KITATPENAEGIEV
-248 TSYVSQDI
+248 TSYVSQDT
-256 TKATVDEKTGEV
+256 TKVTVDEKTGEV

-279 INAKGKLSGTVV
+279 ISAKGKLSGAVV
-291 TGTCSVKVT
+291 TGTCSVKIT

-326 VREGNIPIPQGYNY
+326 VRQGNIPIPQGYNY

-370 DEINDMAQCNQ
+370 DTLSNMAVPTS
-381 ADGTTLCNIQVDS
+381 GTDANR
-394 NDGHLYCSTH
+394 
-404 SNNTNIVGKLYAT
+404 NTNYRGVLYNWGTDAT
-417 STESNFGTANTIY
+417 GNTAWNWSADSTSY
-430 NANSGLREPANL
+430 REPANL

-448 TSTNLSWTSTLYQE
+448 KSKNSSWTSTLYQE

-508 TNQWYGLYNKAKTYA
+508 TNQWYGLYNRAKTYA
-523 PENARQKVVSS
+523 PENASQKVVSS
-534 MIWGSQYDAMLKWMK
+534 MIWGSQYDAILKWMK
-549 GNKINATS
+549 GNNINVTS

-587 DKLNNI
+587 DKLSNI
-593 YDIIGNSSEWTQEAK
+593 YDLLGNSLEWTQETN
-608 NTNLRVYRGGNYT
+608 NTYYRVIRGGYY
-621 NSDAPS
+621 NSSLAPS
-627 IRGSYNPTVANS
+627 YRSYDCPTDTLS
-639 RGSRLTLYL
+639 YDGSRFTLYI

>member
-1 MKQNLKERLN
+1 MKQNLKERVN
-11 SKRGITLIA
+11 GKNGITLIA

-26 VLLILAGVAIATLT
+26 VLLILAGVTIATLT
-40 GDNGILTKAQSA
+40 GDNGILTKAQNA

-155 ETGTIKWESTGNI
+155 ETGTIKWEHTGNI
-168 TLSEAGENEV
+168 TLSATEGNEI
-178 TVKVNSNA
+178 TVNVNSNA
-186 NAGETAT
+186 NAGDTAT
-193 VTAKVEGKTYQD
+193 ITARIDGKTYQD

-211 VAKVTGVTA
+211 VTQVTSVTA
-220 EKIEVSIGDKSKIG
+220 EKIEVSIGDKKKIE
-234 KITAVPENAESVEV
+234 KITATPENAEGIEV
-248 TSYVSQDI
+248 TSYVSQDT
-256 TKATVDEKTGEV
+256 TKVTVDEKTGEV

-279 INAKGKLSGTVV
+279 ISAKGKLSEAVV

-350 ITDAASGEEKV
+350 ITDAATGVEKT

-370 DEINDMAQCNQ
+370 DTLSNMAVVTSGTDANGNINYRGVLYNWGTDATGNTAYDWS
-381 ADGTTLCNIQVDS
+381 AD
-394 NDGHLYCSTH
+394 ST
-404 SNNTNIVGKLYAT
+404 S
-417 STESNFGTANTIY
+417 F
-430 NANSGLREPANL
+430 REPANL
-442 SSSYDS
+442 SGSYDS
-448 TSTNLSWTSTLYQE
+448 KSKNSSWTSTLYQE

-508 TNQWYGLYNKAKTYA
+508 TNQWYGLYNRAKTYA
-523 PENARQKVVSS
+523 PEKNSDNTENASQKVVSS

-587 DKLNNI
+587 DKLSNI
-593 YDIIGNSSEWTQEAK
+593 YDLLGNSLEWTQEAN
-608 NTNLRVYRGGNYT
+608 NTSYRVIRGGYY
-621 NSDAPS
+621 NSSIAPS
-627 IRGSYNPTVANS
+627 YRSYDCPTDTLS
-639 RGSRLTLYL
+639 YDGSRFTLYI